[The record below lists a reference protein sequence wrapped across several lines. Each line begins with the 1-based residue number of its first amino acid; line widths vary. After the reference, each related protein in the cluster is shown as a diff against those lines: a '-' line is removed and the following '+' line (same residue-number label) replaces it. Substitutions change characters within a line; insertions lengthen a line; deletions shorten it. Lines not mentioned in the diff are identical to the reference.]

1 MLTSRFYANKSNNV
15 STATKIGS
23 LLAHANTLKALDF
36 NLSEALF
43 RCLLA
48 CRVAPRHDNSHEDN
62 HSNRSCLN
70 GSRLGSTGISIHW
83 ASSGTS
89 GSAFLFTGFLKLTL
103 HSGHLSFRSSN
114 ELLDLS
120 STWLLPQGRPVTAG
134 GGVVASPLNIQEQCE
149 SPSRH

>member
-1 MLTSRFYANKSNNV
+1 MNQKGGHQASFLIGNNQAKKYFSSSRSFPDGNCSGKSV
-15 STATKIGS
+15 
-23 LLAHANTLKALDF
+23 
-36 NLSEALF
+36 E

-48 CRVAPRHDNSHEDN
+48 CRVAPRHGNSHEDN

-83 ASSGTS
+83 ASSGIS
-89 GSAFLFTGFLKLTL
+89 GSAFLSTGFLKLTL

-120 STWLLPQGRPVTAG
+120 WTWLLPQGRPVTAG
-134 GGVVASPLNIQEQCE
+134 GSGGCLNPQH
-149 SPSRH
+149 SGTM

>member
-1 MLTSRFYANKSNNV
+1 MNQKGGHQASFLIGNNQAKKYFSSCRSFPDGNCNGKSV
-15 STATKIGS
+15 
-23 LLAHANTLKALDF
+23 
-36 NLSEALF
+36 E

-62 HSNRSCLN
+62 PSNRSCLN
-70 GSRLGSTGISIHW
+70 SSRLGSTGISIHL

-89 GSAFLFTGFLKLTL
+89 SSAFLSTGFLKLTL

-120 STWLLPQGRPVTAG
+120 WTWLLPQGRPVTAG
-134 GGVVASPLNIQEQCE
+134 GSGGCLTPQHSGTM
-149 SPSRH
+149 